1 MILMIQMLL
10 LIQMINH
17 LWFQRLRVMG
27 ISSRVTHLS
36 KSTIKTVEV
45 VSLLLFLEKCLHY
58 GDNQGVARVTF
69 NCSKLSIEIMENSA
83 KYFTNLQQSLQQK
96 HQNEVYDVVLEF
108 LLLTEHMSH
117 LFLPFRLVVTL
128 SK

>member
-1 MILMIQMLL
+1 
-10 LIQMINH
+10 
-17 LWFQRLRVMG
+17 
-27 ISSRVTHLS
+27 
-36 KSTIKTVEV
+36 
-45 VSLLLFLEKCLHY
+45 
-58 GDNQGVARVTF
+58 
-69 NCSKLSIEIMENSA
+69 MENSA